1 MNCTAI
7 VLAAGQGKRMKSKI
21 QKQFLLL
28 KGKPVLFYSISC
40 FEKSSEIDDII
51 IVTGAESVEYVKR
64 EIVEPF
70 GFQKVKAV
78 VTGGKE
84 RYDSVY
90 EGLKACQNCDYV
102 FIHDGARP
110 FVTEEMMTDE
120 EISSIQS
127 VLEKEAEDLNGDGEI
142 HVEMQNYTIPQGDS
156 ADPQLVAAG
165 QTKLTVD
172 IQDGTSM
179 IFFLS
184 PGCYESY
191 KDSGVL
197 PADESEYIKFS
208 DCTGYEEAGSPK
220 ELGDLMGALRL
231 VEDTKLKKDQNK
243 MDYYEANK
251 ELFEKFTEKTLR
263 GE

>member
-1 MNCTAI
+1 MKKPQMKEETRKKIDNFWYYYKI
-7 VLAAGQGKRMKSKI
+7 HVLVVVFI
-21 QKQFLLL
+21 
-28 KGKPVLFYSISC
+28 LFVASVFI
-40 FEKSSEIDDII
+40 KD
-51 IVTGAESVEYVKR
+51 IVTKVDYDYSV
-64 EIVEPF
+64 
-70 GFQKVKAV
+70 A
-78 VTGGKE
+78 
-84 RYDSVY
+84 
-90 EGLKACQNCDYV
+90 
-102 FIHDGARP
+102 
-110 FVTEEMMTDE
+110 FVTEKMMTNE

-127 VLEKEAEDLNGDGEI
+127 VFEREAEDLNGDGEI
-142 HVEMQNYTIPQGDS
+142 HVEVQNYTIPQGDS

-172 IQDGTSM
+172 IQEGTSM

>member
-1 MNCTAI
+1 MDKISMKKPQMKEETRKKIDNFWYYYKI
-7 VLAAGQGKRMKSKI
+7 HVLVVVFILFVAGVFIK
-21 QKQFLLL
+21 
-28 KGKPVLFYSISC
+28 
-40 FEKSSEIDDII
+40 D
-51 IVTGAESVEYVKR
+51 IVTKVDYDYSV
-64 EIVEPF
+64 
-70 GFQKVKAV
+70 A
-78 VTGGKE
+78 
-84 RYDSVY
+84 
-90 EGLKACQNCDYV
+90 
-102 FIHDGARP
+102 
-110 FVTEEMMTDE
+110 FVTEEMMTNE

-127 VLEKEAEDLNGDGEI
+127 VFEGEAEDLNGDGEI
-142 HVEMQNYTIPQGDS
+142 HVEVQNYTIPQGDS
-156 ADPQLVAAG
+156 AEPQLVAAG

-172 IQDGTSM
+172 IQEGTSM

>member
-1 MNCTAI
+1 M
-7 VLAAGQGKRMKSKI
+7 RKI
-21 QKQFLLL
+21 NEI
-28 KGKPVLFYSISC
+28 FYSLQG
-40 FEKSSEIDDII
+40 EGYH
-51 IVTGAESVEYVKR
+51 TGT
-64 EIVEPF
+64 P
-70 GFQKVKAV
+70 AV
-78 VTGGKE
+78 FVRFSGCNLKCSFCDTRHE
-84 RYDSVY
+84 
-90 EGLKACQNCDYV
+90 EG
-102 FIHDGARP
+102 
-110 FVTEEMMTDE
+110 TMMTDE

-172 IQDGTSM
+172 IQEGTSM

>member
-1 MNCTAI
+1 MKKPQMKEETRKKIDNFWYYYKI
-7 VLAAGQGKRMKSKI
+7 HVLVVVFI
-21 QKQFLLL
+21 
-28 KGKPVLFYSISC
+28 LFVASVFI
-40 FEKSSEIDDII
+40 KD
-51 IVTGAESVEYVKR
+51 IVTKLDYDYSV
-64 EIVEPF
+64 
-70 GFQKVKAV
+70 A
-78 VTGGKE
+78 
-84 RYDSVY
+84 
-90 EGLKACQNCDYV
+90 
-102 FIHDGARP
+102 
-110 FVTEEMMTDE
+110 FVTEEMMTNE

-127 VLEKEAEDLNGDGEI
+127 VFEREAEDLNGDGEI
-142 HVEMQNYTIPQGDS
+142 HVEVQNYTIPQGDS

-172 IQDGTSM
+172 IQEGTSM

-251 ELFEKFTEKTLR
+251 ELFEKFTEKTLQ

>member
-1 MNCTAI
+1 MKKPQMKEETRKKIDNFWYYYKI
-7 VLAAGQGKRMKSKI
+7 HVLVVVFI
-21 QKQFLLL
+21 
-28 KGKPVLFYSISC
+28 LFVASVFI
-40 FEKSSEIDDII
+40 KD
-51 IVTGAESVEYVKR
+51 IVTKVDYDYSV
-64 EIVEPF
+64 
-70 GFQKVKAV
+70 A
-78 VTGGKE
+78 
-84 RYDSVY
+84 
-90 EGLKACQNCDYV
+90 
-102 FIHDGARP
+102 
-110 FVTEEMMTDE
+110 FVTEEMMTNE

-127 VLEKEAEDLNGDGEI
+127 VFEGEAEDLNGDGEI
-142 HVEMQNYTIPQGDS
+142 HVEVQNYTIPQGDS

-172 IQDGTSM
+172 IQEGTSM

-220 ELGDLMGALRL
+220 ELGDLMGALRF

>member
-1 MNCTAI
+1 MKKPQMKEETRKKIDNFWYYYKI
-7 VLAAGQGKRMKSKI
+7 HVLVVVFI
-21 QKQFLLL
+21 
-28 KGKPVLFYSISC
+28 LFVASVFI
-40 FEKSSEIDDII
+40 KD
-51 IVTGAESVEYVKR
+51 IVTKVDYDYSV
-64 EIVEPF
+64 
-70 GFQKVKAV
+70 A
-78 VTGGKE
+78 
-84 RYDSVY
+84 
-90 EGLKACQNCDYV
+90 
-102 FIHDGARP
+102 
-110 FVTEEMMTDE
+110 FVTEEMMTNE

-127 VLEKEAEDLNGDGEI
+127 VFEGEAEDLNGDGEI
-142 HVEMQNYTIPQGDS
+142 HVEVQNYTIPQGDS
-156 ADPQLVAAG
+156 AAPQLVAAG

-172 IQDGTSM
+172 IQEGTSM

>member
-1 MNCTAI
+1 MKKPQMKEETRKKIDNFWYYYKI
-7 VLAAGQGKRMKSKI
+7 HVLVVVFI
-21 QKQFLLL
+21 
-28 KGKPVLFYSISC
+28 LFVASVFI
-40 FEKSSEIDDII
+40 KD
-51 IVTGAESVEYVKR
+51 IVTKVDYDYSV
-64 EIVEPF
+64 
-70 GFQKVKAV
+70 A
-78 VTGGKE
+78 
-84 RYDSVY
+84 
-90 EGLKACQNCDYV
+90 
-102 FIHDGARP
+102 
-110 FVTEEMMTDE
+110 FVTEEMMTNE

-127 VLEKEAEDLNGDGEI
+127 VFEREAEDLNGDGEI
-142 HVEMQNYTIPQGDS
+142 HVEVQNYTIPQGDS

-165 QTKLTVD
+165 QTKLTVE
-172 IQDGTSM
+172 IQEGTSM

>member
-1 MNCTAI
+1 MDQISMKKPQMKEETRKKIDNFWYYYKI
-7 VLAAGQGKRMKSKI
+7 HVLVVVFILFVAGVFIK
-21 QKQFLLL
+21 
-28 KGKPVLFYSISC
+28 
-40 FEKSSEIDDII
+40 D
-51 IVTGAESVEYVKR
+51 IVTKEDYDYSV
-64 EIVEPF
+64 
-70 GFQKVKAV
+70 A
-78 VTGGKE
+78 
-84 RYDSVY
+84 
-90 EGLKACQNCDYV
+90 
-102 FIHDGARP
+102 
-110 FVTEEMMTDE
+110 FVTEEMMTNE

-127 VLEKEAEDLNGDGEI
+127 VFEREAEDLNGDGEI
-142 HVEMQNYTIPQGDS
+142 HVEVQNYTIPQGDS

>member
-1 MNCTAI
+1 MKKPQMKEETRKKIDNFWYYYKI
-7 VLAAGQGKRMKSKI
+7 HVLVVVFI
-21 QKQFLLL
+21 
-28 KGKPVLFYSISC
+28 LFVASVFI
-40 FEKSSEIDDII
+40 KD
-51 IVTGAESVEYVKR
+51 IVTKVDYDYSV
-64 EIVEPF
+64 
-70 GFQKVKAV
+70 A
-78 VTGGKE
+78 
-84 RYDSVY
+84 
-90 EGLKACQNCDYV
+90 
-102 FIHDGARP
+102 
-110 FVTEEMMTDE
+110 FVTEEMMTNE

-127 VLEKEAEDLNGDGEI
+127 VFEGEAEDLNGDGEI
-142 HVEMQNYTIPQGDS
+142 HVEVQNYTIPQGDS

-172 IQDGTSM
+172 IQEGTSM

>member
-1 MNCTAI
+1 MKKPQMKEETRKKIDNFWYYYKI
-7 VLAAGQGKRMKSKI
+7 HVLVVVFILFVAGVFIK
-21 QKQFLLL
+21 
-28 KGKPVLFYSISC
+28 
-40 FEKSSEIDDII
+40 D
-51 IVTGAESVEYVKR
+51 IVTKVDYDYSV
-64 EIVEPF
+64 
-70 GFQKVKAV
+70 A
-78 VTGGKE
+78 
-84 RYDSVY
+84 
-90 EGLKACQNCDYV
+90 
-102 FIHDGARP
+102 
-110 FVTEEMMTDE
+110 FVTEEMMTNE

-127 VLEKEAEDLNGDGEI
+127 VFEGEAEDLNGDGEI
-142 HVEMQNYTIPQGDS
+142 HVEVQNYTIPQGDS

-172 IQDGTSM
+172 IQEGTSM

-243 MDYYEANK
+243 MDYYKANK
-251 ELFEKFTEKTLR
+251 ELFEKFTEKTLQ

>member
-1 MNCTAI
+1 MKKPQMKEETRKKIDNFWYYYKI
-7 VLAAGQGKRMKSKI
+7 HVLVVVFILLVAGVFIK
-21 QKQFLLL
+21 
-28 KGKPVLFYSISC
+28 
-40 FEKSSEIDDII
+40 D
-51 IVTGAESVEYVKR
+51 IVTKVDYDYSV
-64 EIVEPF
+64 
-70 GFQKVKAV
+70 A
-78 VTGGKE
+78 
-84 RYDSVY
+84 
-90 EGLKACQNCDYV
+90 
-102 FIHDGARP
+102 
-110 FVTEEMMTDE
+110 FVTEEMMTNE

-127 VLEKEAEDLNGDGEI
+127 VFEREAEDLNGDGEI
-142 HVEMQNYTIPQGDS
+142 HVEVQNYTIPQGDS

-172 IQDGTSM
+172 IQEGTSM

-251 ELFEKFTEKTLR
+251 ELFEKFTEKTLQ

>member
-1 MNCTAI
+1 MDKISMKKPQMKEETRKKIDNFWYYYKI
-7 VLAAGQGKRMKSKI
+7 HVLVVVFI
-21 QKQFLLL
+21 
-28 KGKPVLFYSISC
+28 LFVASVFI
-40 FEKSSEIDDII
+40 KD
-51 IVTGAESVEYVKR
+51 IVTKVDYDYSV
-64 EIVEPF
+64 
-70 GFQKVKAV
+70 A
-78 VTGGKE
+78 
-84 RYDSVY
+84 
-90 EGLKACQNCDYV
+90 
-102 FIHDGARP
+102 
-110 FVTEEMMTDE
+110 FVTEEMMTNE

-127 VLEKEAEDLNGDGEI
+127 VFEREAEDLNGDGEI
-142 HVEMQNYTIPQGDS
+142 HVEVQIYTIPQGDS

>member
-1 MNCTAI
+1 MKKPQMKEETRKKIDNFWYYYKI
-7 VLAAGQGKRMKSKI
+7 HVLVVVFI
-21 QKQFLLL
+21 
-28 KGKPVLFYSISC
+28 LFVASVFI
-40 FEKSSEIDDII
+40 KD
-51 IVTGAESVEYVKR
+51 IVTKVDYDYSV
-64 EIVEPF
+64 
-70 GFQKVKAV
+70 A
-78 VTGGKE
+78 
-84 RYDSVY
+84 
-90 EGLKACQNCDYV
+90 
-102 FIHDGARP
+102 
-110 FVTEEMMTDE
+110 FVTEEMMTNE

-127 VLEKEAEDLNGDGEI
+127 VFEREAEDLNGDGEI
-142 HVEMQNYTIPQGDS
+142 HVEVQNYTIPQGDS

-172 IQDGTSM
+172 IQEGTSM

-191 KDSGVL
+191 KDSVVL

>member
-1 MNCTAI
+1 MKKPQMKEETRKKIDNFWYYYKI
-7 VLAAGQGKRMKSKI
+7 HVLVVVFI
-21 QKQFLLL
+21 
-28 KGKPVLFYSISC
+28 LFVASVFI
-40 FEKSSEIDDII
+40 KD
-51 IVTGAESVEYVKR
+51 IVTKVDYDYSV
-64 EIVEPF
+64 
-70 GFQKVKAV
+70 A
-78 VTGGKE
+78 
-84 RYDSVY
+84 
-90 EGLKACQNCDYV
+90 
-102 FIHDGARP
+102 
-110 FVTEEMMTDE
+110 FVTEEMMTNE

-127 VLEKEAEDLNGDGEI
+127 VFEREAEDLNGDGEI
-142 HVEMQNYTIPQGDS
+142 HVEVQNYTIPQGDS
-156 ADPQLVAAG
+156 ADPLLVAAG

-172 IQDGTSM
+172 IQEGTSM

>member
-1 MNCTAI
+1 MKKPQMKEETRKKIDNFWYYYKI
-7 VLAAGQGKRMKSKI
+7 HVLVVVFILFVAGVFIK
-21 QKQFLLL
+21 
-28 KGKPVLFYSISC
+28 
-40 FEKSSEIDDII
+40 D
-51 IVTGAESVEYVKR
+51 IVTKVDYDYSV
-64 EIVEPF
+64 
-70 GFQKVKAV
+70 A
-78 VTGGKE
+78 
-84 RYDSVY
+84 
-90 EGLKACQNCDYV
+90 
-102 FIHDGARP
+102 FI
-110 FVTEEMMTDE
+110 TEEMMTDE

-142 HVEMQNYTIPQGDS
+142 HVEVQNYTIPQGDS

-231 VEDTKLKKDQNK
+231 VEDTKLEKDQSK

-251 ELFEKFTEKTLR
+251 ELFEKFTGKTLR

>member
-1 MNCTAI
+1 MKKPQMKEETRKKIDNFWYYYKI
-7 VLAAGQGKRMKSKI
+7 HVLVVVFI
-21 QKQFLLL
+21 
-28 KGKPVLFYSISC
+28 LFVASVFI
-40 FEKSSEIDDII
+40 KD
-51 IVTGAESVEYVKR
+51 IVTKVDYDYSV
-64 EIVEPF
+64 
-70 GFQKVKAV
+70 A
-78 VTGGKE
+78 
-84 RYDSVY
+84 S
-90 EGLKACQNCDYV
+90 
-102 FIHDGARP
+102 
-110 FVTEEMMTDE
+110 VTEEMMTNE

-127 VLEKEAEDLNGDGEI
+127 VFEREAEDLNGDGEI
-142 HVEMQNYTIPQGDS
+142 HVEVQNYTIPQGDS

-172 IQDGTSM
+172 IQEGTSM

>member
-1 MNCTAI
+1 MKKPQMKEETRKKIDNFWYYYKI
-7 VLAAGQGKRMKSKI
+7 HVLVVVFI
-21 QKQFLLL
+21 
-28 KGKPVLFYSISC
+28 LFVASVFI
-40 FEKSSEIDDII
+40 KD
-51 IVTGAESVEYVKR
+51 IVTKVDYDYSV
-64 EIVEPF
+64 
-70 GFQKVKAV
+70 A
-78 VTGGKE
+78 
-84 RYDSVY
+84 
-90 EGLKACQNCDYV
+90 
-102 FIHDGARP
+102 
-110 FVTEEMMTDE
+110 FVTEEMMTNE

-127 VLEKEAEDLNGDGEI
+127 VFEREAEDLNGDGEI
-142 HVEMQNYTIPQGDS
+142 HVEVQNYTIPQGDS

-172 IQDGTSM
+172 IQEGTSM

-197 PADESEYIKFS
+197 PADESEYLKFS

>member
-1 MNCTAI
+1 MDQISMKKPQMKEETRKKIDNFWYYYKI
-7 VLAAGQGKRMKSKI
+7 HVLVVVFI
-21 QKQFLLL
+21 
-28 KGKPVLFYSISC
+28 LFVASVFI
-40 FEKSSEIDDII
+40 KD
-51 IVTGAESVEYVKR
+51 IVTKVDYDYSV
-64 EIVEPF
+64 
-70 GFQKVKAV
+70 A
-78 VTGGKE
+78 
-84 RYDSVY
+84 
-90 EGLKACQNCDYV
+90 
-102 FIHDGARP
+102 
-110 FVTEEMMTDE
+110 FVTEEMMTNE

-127 VLEKEAEDLNGDGEI
+127 VFEREAEDLNGDGEI
-142 HVEMQNYTIPQGDS
+142 HVEVQNYTIPQGDS

-172 IQDGTSM
+172 IQEGTSM

-220 ELGDLMGALRL
+220 ELGDLMGELRL

>member
-1 MNCTAI
+1 MKKPQMKEETRKKIDNFWYYYKI
-7 VLAAGQGKRMKSKI
+7 HVLVVVFILFVAGVFIK
-21 QKQFLLL
+21 
-28 KGKPVLFYSISC
+28 
-40 FEKSSEIDDII
+40 D
-51 IVTGAESVEYVKR
+51 IVTKVDYDYSV
-64 EIVEPF
+64 
-70 GFQKVKAV
+70 A
-78 VTGGKE
+78 
-84 RYDSVY
+84 
-90 EGLKACQNCDYV
+90 
-102 FIHDGARP
+102 
-110 FVTEEMMTDE
+110 FVTEEMMTNE

-127 VLEKEAEDLNGDGEI
+127 VFEREAEDLNGDGEI
-142 HVEMQNYTIPQGDS
+142 HVEVQNYTIPQGDS

-172 IQDGTSM
+172 IQEGTSM

-191 KDSGVL
+191 KDSGIL

>member
-1 MNCTAI
+1 MKKPQMKEETRKKIDNFWYYYKI
-7 VLAAGQGKRMKSKI
+7 HVLVVVFI
-21 QKQFLLL
+21 
-28 KGKPVLFYSISC
+28 LFVASVFI
-40 FEKSSEIDDII
+40 KD
-51 IVTGAESVEYVKR
+51 IVTKVDYDYSV
-64 EIVEPF
+64 
-70 GFQKVKAV
+70 A
-78 VTGGKE
+78 
-84 RYDSVY
+84 
-90 EGLKACQNCDYV
+90 
-102 FIHDGARP
+102 
-110 FVTEEMMTDE
+110 FVTEEMMTNE

-127 VLEKEAEDLNGDGEI
+127 VFEREAEDLNGDGEI
-142 HVEMQNYTIPQGDS
+142 HVEVQNYTIPQGDS
-156 ADPQLVAAG
+156 ADPQLVEAG

-172 IQDGTSM
+172 IQEGTSM

>member
-1 MNCTAI
+1 MDKISMKKPQMKEETRKKIDNFWYYYKI
-7 VLAAGQGKRMKSKI
+7 HVLVVVFI
-21 QKQFLLL
+21 
-28 KGKPVLFYSISC
+28 LFVASVFI
-40 FEKSSEIDDII
+40 KD
-51 IVTGAESVEYVKR
+51 IVTKVDYDYSV
-64 EIVEPF
+64 
-70 GFQKVKAV
+70 A
-78 VTGGKE
+78 
-84 RYDSVY
+84 
-90 EGLKACQNCDYV
+90 
-102 FIHDGARP
+102 
-110 FVTEEMMTDE
+110 FVTEEMMTNE

-127 VLEKEAEDLNGDGEI
+127 VFEREAEDLNGDGEI
-142 HVEMQNYTIPQGDS
+142 HVEVQNYTIPQGDS

>member
-1 MNCTAI
+1 MKKPQMKEETRKKIDNFWYYYKI
-7 VLAAGQGKRMKSKI
+7 HVLVVVFI
-21 QKQFLLL
+21 
-28 KGKPVLFYSISC
+28 LFVASAFI
-40 FEKSSEIDDII
+40 KD
-51 IVTGAESVEYVKR
+51 IVTKVDYDYSV
-64 EIVEPF
+64 
-70 GFQKVKAV
+70 A
-78 VTGGKE
+78 
-84 RYDSVY
+84 
-90 EGLKACQNCDYV
+90 
-102 FIHDGARP
+102 
-110 FVTEEMMTDE
+110 FVTEEMMTNE

-127 VLEKEAEDLNGDGEI
+127 VFEREAEDLNGDGEI
-142 HVEMQNYTIPQGDS
+142 HVEVQNYTIPQGDS

-208 DCTGYEEAGSPK
+208 DCSGYEEAGSPK

>member
-1 MNCTAI
+1 MKKPQMKEETRKKMDNFWYYYKI
-7 VLAAGQGKRMKSKI
+7 HVL
-21 QKQFLLL
+21 
-28 KGKPVLFYSISC
+28 
-40 FEKSSEIDDII
+40 
-51 IVTGAESVEYVKR
+51 
-64 EIVEPF
+64 
-70 GFQKVKAV
+70 V
-78 VTGGKE
+78 V
-84 RYDSVY
+84 
-90 EGLKACQNCDYV
+90 V
-102 FIHDGARP
+102 FILFVASVFIKDIVIKVDYDYSVA
-110 FVTEEMMTDE
+110 FVTEEMMTNE

-127 VLEKEAEDLNGDGEI
+127 VFEREAEDLNGDGEI
-142 HVEMQNYTIPQGDS
+142 HVEVQNYTIPQGDS

-172 IQDGTSM
+172 IQEGTSM

-251 ELFEKFTEKTLR
+251 ELFEKFTEKTLQ

>member
-1 MNCTAI
+1 MKKPQMKEETRKKIDNFWYYYKI
-7 VLAAGQGKRMKSKI
+7 HVLVVVFILFVAGVFIK
-21 QKQFLLL
+21 
-28 KGKPVLFYSISC
+28 
-40 FEKSSEIDDII
+40 D
-51 IVTGAESVEYVKR
+51 IVTKVDYDYSV
-64 EIVEPF
+64 
-70 GFQKVKAV
+70 A
-78 VTGGKE
+78 
-84 RYDSVY
+84 
-90 EGLKACQNCDYV
+90 
-102 FIHDGARP
+102 

-142 HVEMQNYTIPQGDS
+142 HVEVQNYTIPQGDS

-191 KDSGVL
+191 KDSDVF

-231 VEDTKLKKDQNK
+231 AEDTKLEKDQSK

-251 ELFEKFTEKTLR
+251 ELFEKFTGKTLR

>member
-1 MNCTAI
+1 MKKPQMKEETRKKIDNFWYYYKI
-7 VLAAGQGKRMKSKI
+7 HVLVVVFI
-21 QKQFLLL
+21 
-28 KGKPVLFYSISC
+28 LFVASVFI
-40 FEKSSEIDDII
+40 KD
-51 IVTGAESVEYVKR
+51 IVTKVDYDYSV
-64 EIVEPF
+64 
-70 GFQKVKAV
+70 A
-78 VTGGKE
+78 
-84 RYDSVY
+84 
-90 EGLKACQNCDYV
+90 
-102 FIHDGARP
+102 
-110 FVTEEMMTDE
+110 FVTEEMMTNE

-127 VLEKEAEDLNGDGEI
+127 VFEREAEDLNGDGEI
-142 HVEMQNYTIPQGDS
+142 HVEVQNYTIPQGDS

-172 IQDGTSM
+172 IQEGTSM

-251 ELFEKFTEKTLR
+251 EVFEKFTEKTLR

>member
-1 MNCTAI
+1 MDKISMKKPQMKEETRKKIDNFWYYYKI
-7 VLAAGQGKRMKSKI
+7 HVLVVVFILFVAGVFIK
-21 QKQFLLL
+21 
-28 KGKPVLFYSISC
+28 
-40 FEKSSEIDDII
+40 D
-51 IVTGAESVEYVKR
+51 IVTKVDYDYSV
-64 EIVEPF
+64 
-70 GFQKVKAV
+70 A
-78 VTGGKE
+78 
-84 RYDSVY
+84 
-90 EGLKACQNCDYV
+90 
-102 FIHDGARP
+102 
-110 FVTEEMMTDE
+110 FVTEEMMTNE

-127 VLEKEAEDLNGDGEI
+127 VFEREAEDLNGDGEI
-142 HVEMQNYTIPQGDS
+142 HVEVQNYTIPQGDS

>member
-1 MNCTAI
+1 MKEETRKKIDNFWYYYKI
-7 VLAAGQGKRMKSKI
+7 HVLVVVFILFVAGVFIK
-21 QKQFLLL
+21 
-28 KGKPVLFYSISC
+28 
-40 FEKSSEIDDII
+40 D
-51 IVTGAESVEYVKR
+51 IVTKVDYDYSV
-64 EIVEPF
+64 
-70 GFQKVKAV
+70 A
-78 VTGGKE
+78 
-84 RYDSVY
+84 
-90 EGLKACQNCDYV
+90 
-102 FIHDGARP
+102 
-110 FVTEEMMTDE
+110 FVTEEMMTNE

-127 VLEKEAEDLNGDGEI
+127 VFEREAEDLNGDGEI
-142 HVEMQNYTIPQGDS
+142 HVEVQNYTIPQGDS

>member
-1 MNCTAI
+1 MKKPQMKEETRKKIDNFWYYYKI
-7 VLAAGQGKRMKSKI
+7 HVLVVVFILFVAGVFVK
-21 QKQFLLL
+21 
-28 KGKPVLFYSISC
+28 
-40 FEKSSEIDDII
+40 D
-51 IVTGAESVEYVKR
+51 IVTKVDYDYSV
-64 EIVEPF
+64 
-70 GFQKVKAV
+70 A
-78 VTGGKE
+78 
-84 RYDSVY
+84 
-90 EGLKACQNCDYV
+90 
-102 FIHDGARP
+102 

-142 HVEMQNYTIPQGDS
+142 HVEVQNYTIPQGDS

-231 VEDTKLKKDQNK
+231 VEDTKLEKDQSK

-251 ELFEKFTEKTLR
+251 ELFEKFTGKTLR

>member
-1 MNCTAI
+1 MKKPQMKEETRKKIDNFWYYYKI
-7 VLAAGQGKRMKSKI
+7 HVLVVVFILFVAGAFIK
-21 QKQFLLL
+21 
-28 KGKPVLFYSISC
+28 
-40 FEKSSEIDDII
+40 D
-51 IVTGAESVEYVKR
+51 IVTKVDYDYSV
-64 EIVEPF
+64 
-70 GFQKVKAV
+70 A
-78 VTGGKE
+78 
-84 RYDSVY
+84 
-90 EGLKACQNCDYV
+90 
-102 FIHDGARP
+102 
-110 FVTEEMMTDE
+110 FVTEEMMTNE

-127 VLEKEAEDLNGDGEI
+127 VFEREAEDLNGDGEI
-142 HVEMQNYTIPQGDS
+142 HVEVQNYTIPQGDS

-172 IQDGTSM
+172 IQEGTSM

>member
-1 MNCTAI
+1 MKKPQMKEETRKKIDNFWYYYKI
-7 VLAAGQGKRMKSKI
+7 HVLVVVFI
-21 QKQFLLL
+21 
-28 KGKPVLFYSISC
+28 LFVASAFI
-40 FEKSSEIDDII
+40 KD
-51 IVTGAESVEYVKR
+51 IVTKVDYDYSV
-64 EIVEPF
+64 
-70 GFQKVKAV
+70 A
-78 VTGGKE
+78 
-84 RYDSVY
+84 
-90 EGLKACQNCDYV
+90 
-102 FIHDGARP
+102 
-110 FVTEEMMTDE
+110 FVTEEMMTNE

-127 VLEKEAEDLNGDGEI
+127 VFEREAEDLNGDGEI
-142 HVEMQNYTIPQGDS
+142 HVEVQNYTIPQGDS

>member
-1 MNCTAI
+1 MDQISMKKPQMKEETRKKIDNFWYYYKI
-7 VLAAGQGKRMKSKI
+7 HVLVVVFILFVAGVFIK
-21 QKQFLLL
+21 
-28 KGKPVLFYSISC
+28 
-40 FEKSSEIDDII
+40 D
-51 IVTGAESVEYVKR
+51 IVTKVDYDYSV
-64 EIVEPF
+64 
-70 GFQKVKAV
+70 A
-78 VTGGKE
+78 
-84 RYDSVY
+84 
-90 EGLKACQNCDYV
+90 
-102 FIHDGARP
+102 

-142 HVEMQNYTIPQGDS
+142 HVEVQNYTIPQGDS

-197 PADESEYIKFS
+197 PEDESEYIKFS

-243 MDYYEANK
+243 MDYYDANK
-251 ELFEKFTEKTLR
+251 ELFEKFTGKTLR

>member
-1 MNCTAI
+1 MKKPQMKEETRKKIDNFWYYYKI
-7 VLAAGQGKRMKSKI
+7 HVLVVVFI
-21 QKQFLLL
+21 
-28 KGKPVLFYSISC
+28 LFVASVFI
-40 FEKSSEIDDII
+40 KD
-51 IVTGAESVEYVKR
+51 IVTKVDYDYSV
-64 EIVEPF
+64 
-70 GFQKVKAV
+70 A
-78 VTGGKE
+78 
-84 RYDSVY
+84 
-90 EGLKACQNCDYV
+90 
-102 FIHDGARP
+102 
-110 FVTEEMMTDE
+110 FVTEEMMTNE

-127 VLEKEAEDLNGDGEI
+127 VFEGEAEDLNGDGEI
-142 HVEMQNYTIPQGDS
+142 HVEVQNYTIPQGDS

-231 VEDTKLKKDQNK
+231 VEDTKQKKDQNK

>member
-1 MNCTAI
+1 MKKPQMKEETRKKIDNFWYYYKI
-7 VLAAGQGKRMKSKI
+7 HVLVVVFILFVAGVFIK
-21 QKQFLLL
+21 
-28 KGKPVLFYSISC
+28 
-40 FEKSSEIDDII
+40 D
-51 IVTGAESVEYVKR
+51 IVTKVDYDYSV
-64 EIVEPF
+64 
-70 GFQKVKAV
+70 A
-78 VTGGKE
+78 
-84 RYDSVY
+84 
-90 EGLKACQNCDYV
+90 
-102 FIHDGARP
+102 
-110 FVTEEMMTDE
+110 FVTEEMMTNE

-127 VLEKEAEDLNGDGEI
+127 VFEREAEDLNGDGEI
-142 HVEMQNYTIPQGDS
+142 HVEVQNYTIPQGDS

-243 MDYYEANK
+243 MDYYDANK
-251 ELFEKFTEKTLR
+251 ELFEKFTEKTLQ
-263 GE
+263 GEGE

>member
-1 MNCTAI
+1 MKKPQMKEETRKKIDNFWYYYKI
-7 VLAAGQGKRMKSKI
+7 HVLVVVFI
-21 QKQFLLL
+21 
-28 KGKPVLFYSISC
+28 LFVASAFI
-40 FEKSSEIDDII
+40 KD
-51 IVTGAESVEYVKR
+51 IVTKVDYDYSV
-64 EIVEPF
+64 
-70 GFQKVKAV
+70 A
-78 VTGGKE
+78 
-84 RYDSVY
+84 
-90 EGLKACQNCDYV
+90 
-102 FIHDGARP
+102 
-110 FVTEEMMTDE
+110 FVTEEMMTNE

-127 VLEKEAEDLNGDGEI
+127 VFEREAEDLNGDGEI
-142 HVEMQNYTIPQGDS
+142 HVEVQNYTIPQGDS

-172 IQDGTSM
+172 IQEGTSM

-243 MDYYEANK
+243 MDYYDANK
-251 ELFEKFTEKTLR
+251 ELFEKFTEKTLQ
-263 GE
+263 GEGE

>member
-1 MNCTAI
+1 MKKPQMKEETRKKIDNFWYYYKI
-7 VLAAGQGKRMKSKI
+7 HVLVVVFILFVAGVFIK
-21 QKQFLLL
+21 
-28 KGKPVLFYSISC
+28 
-40 FEKSSEIDDII
+40 D
-51 IVTGAESVEYVKR
+51 IVTKVDYDYSV
-64 EIVEPF
+64 
-70 GFQKVKAV
+70 A
-78 VTGGKE
+78 
-84 RYDSVY
+84 
-90 EGLKACQNCDYV
+90 
-102 FIHDGARP
+102 

-142 HVEMQNYTIPQGDS
+142 HVEVQNYTIPQGDS

-208 DCTGYEEAGSPK
+208 DCTGYEESGSPK

-231 VEDTKLKKDQNK
+231 VEDTKLKKDQSK

-251 ELFEKFTEKTLR
+251 ELFEKFTGKTLR

>member
-1 MNCTAI
+1 MKKPQMKEETRKKIDNFWYYYKIHVLVI
-7 VLAAGQGKRMKSKI
+7 VFI
-21 QKQFLLL
+21 
-28 KGKPVLFYSISC
+28 LFVASVFI
-40 FEKSSEIDDII
+40 KD
-51 IVTGAESVEYVKR
+51 IVTKVDYDYSV
-64 EIVEPF
+64 
-70 GFQKVKAV
+70 A
-78 VTGGKE
+78 
-84 RYDSVY
+84 
-90 EGLKACQNCDYV
+90 
-102 FIHDGARP
+102 
-110 FVTEEMMTDE
+110 FVTEEMMTNE

-127 VLEKEAEDLNGDGEI
+127 VFEGEAEDLNGDGEI
-142 HVEMQNYTIPQGDS
+142 HVEVQNYTIPQGDS

-172 IQDGTSM
+172 IQEGTSM

>member
-1 MNCTAI
+1 MDKTSMKKPQMKEETRKKIDNFWYYYKI
-7 VLAAGQGKRMKSKI
+7 HVLVVVFI
-21 QKQFLLL
+21 
-28 KGKPVLFYSISC
+28 LFVASVFI
-40 FEKSSEIDDII
+40 KD
-51 IVTGAESVEYVKR
+51 IVTKVDYDYSV
-64 EIVEPF
+64 
-70 GFQKVKAV
+70 A
-78 VTGGKE
+78 
-84 RYDSVY
+84 
-90 EGLKACQNCDYV
+90 
-102 FIHDGARP
+102 
-110 FVTEEMMTDE
+110 FVTEEMMTNE

-127 VLEKEAEDLNGDGEI
+127 VFEGEAEDLNGDGEI
-142 HVEMQNYTIPQGDS
+142 HVEVQNYTIPQGDS

-172 IQDGTSM
+172 IQEGTSM

-251 ELFEKFTEKTLR
+251 ELFEKFNEKTLR